1 MPGSDF
7 SANWSFQ
14 QCNGWNIEGA
24 IYTFCWVRNE
34 CMNER
39 LFLDSTL
46 RIDLSGQPN
55 SYLFLATSSHLGQNP
70 ESFYV
75 FAFTWMSQLF
85 SKTILD
91 VLWKNCNS
99 RDSREKRENPYAV
112 SEGRLGAQARERSH
126 DHSGRQFPC
135 PLACIGCMCFG
146 AIWGQYFIPSWFF
159 ILTCPSALRE
169 FRNWGI
175 SP

>member
-46 RIDLSGQPN
+46 RTDLSGQPN

-91 VLWKNCNS
+91 VLWKNYNS
-99 RDSREKRENPYAV
+99 RDSREKQENPYAV
-112 SEGRLGAQARERSH
+112 SEGKARST
-126 DHSGRQFPC
+126 G
-135 PLACIGCMCFG
+135 
-146 AIWGQYFIPSWFF
+146 
-159 ILTCPSALRE
+159 
-169 FRNWGI
+169 
-175 SP
+175 